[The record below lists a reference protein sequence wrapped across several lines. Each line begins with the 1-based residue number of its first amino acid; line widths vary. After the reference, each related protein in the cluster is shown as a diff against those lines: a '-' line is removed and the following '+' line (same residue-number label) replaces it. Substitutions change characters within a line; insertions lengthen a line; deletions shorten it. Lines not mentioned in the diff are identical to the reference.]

1 MANNKQDIQ
10 ETSMGGEIIVLIT
23 ASSPDEAVKI
33 GTALVD
39 EHLAACVNI
48 VPEVRSLFYWEGKT
62 LDERE
67 TLLIC
72 KSRLALMEKL
82 VARVKALHSY
92 SVPEVIALP
101 IVAGSREYLDWMQDV
116 TKE

>member
-1 MANNKQDIQ
+1 MA
-10 ETSMGGEIIVLIT
+10 GEIIVLIT
-23 ASSPDEAVKI
+23 ASSADEAAKV

-48 VPEVRSLFYWEGKT
+48 VPEIRSLFFWEGKT
-62 LDERE
+62 RNEKE

-72 KSRLALMEKL
+72 KSRQQLLNKL
-82 VARVKALHSY
+82 VSRVKELHSY
-92 SVPEVIALP
+92 TVPEILALP
-101 IVAGSREYLDWMQDV
+101 IIGGSTDYIAWMIET